1 MRETSGKQETMTALQ
16 NLYRRY
22 NEHIPLLMVLVFTAL
37 LVFFQAVR
45 YTFPLGYA
53 GMYALIAEGI
63 SEADFKLPMNI
74 PHYGP
79 GGIGLIYPP
88 FAMYVFALAIKLGIP
103 IWTYLKFAPAVFSLL
118 AMVSL
123 YYLTLE
129 LIESKAAGVIA
140 VLLFLTTPVAY
151 YTHVWSAGVVRGLAL
166 CFCLAGLFFY
176 YRALRNVSW
185 RNLLLAGFFLGLL
198 LTTHWLYVVFA
209 ALAGLAFL
217 IAERKLA
224 QLPVSFGILVIALL
238 VASPW
243 LILIVQ
249 RHGVANIMMAYSSHG
264 NVDFFRSL
272 NDIPLALKFIMQNL
286 ENVTGNKFLAALTF
300 PGLILLVVRR
310 KFHLPLTFL
319 FVLLMGTAD
328 IFIQIPAALMAGAF
342 GAEIFRLAQKNM
354 SSMNTTA
361 SRPLMPILA
370 VITALSIALSSI
382 QGLSQ
387 IIQYQPELD
396 GNSLETASFVRDNTD
411 PKATYLFVGKIN
423 EAEWFPYLLN
433 RTPVFSLWG
442 SEWKGTYAQQAEIL
456 IELRNCEIQKSWA
469 CMESLQQ
476 EHAVSPDLLVVPN
489 KRWLI
494 LQLKDTKAWSII
506 YTGERYVVWERK

>member
-1 MRETSGKQETMTALQ
+1 MSLQ

-22 NEHIPLLMVLVFTAL
+22 NEHIPLIIVFACTVPI
-37 LVFFQAVR
+37 VFFQAVR

-53 GMYALIAEGI
+53 GMYTLIAERI
-63 SEADFKLPMNI
+63 SEANFVLPVDI

-88 FAMYVFALAIKLGIP
+88 FAMYVFALAIKFGFP

-118 AMVSL
+118 AVIPL
-123 YYLTLE
+123 YSLTLE
-129 LIESKAAGVIA
+129 LIESKAAAVVT
-140 VLLFLTTPVAY
+140 VLLFFTIPVIY

-176 YRALRNVSW
+176 LRALKRASW
-185 RNLLLAGFFLGLL
+185 RNLLLAGICLGVL
-198 LTTHWLYVVFA
+198 LTTHWLYIVFA

-224 QLPVSFGILVIALL
+224 QFPVALGILAIAIL

-249 RHGVANIMMAYSSHG
+249 RHGIASIMMAYSSHG
-264 NVDFFRSL
+264 NVDFFRAL
-272 NDIPLALKFIMQNL
+272 GDLPLALNFLVQNL
-286 ENVTGNKFLAALTF
+286 QYVTENIFLAALTF
-300 PGLILLVVRR
+300 AGLIVLVLRR
-310 KFHLPLTFL
+310 KFHIPLTFL

-328 IFIQIPAALMAGAF
+328 IFLQIPAAMMAGA
-342 GAEIFRLAQKNM
+342 GSAELIRWAHKNT
-354 SSMNTTA
+354 SPGNIAA
-361 SRPLMPILA
+361 SRPALLIPG
-370 VITALSIALSSI
+370 VIAALCIVLSSI
-382 QGLSQ
+382 QGLSR
-387 IIQYQPELD
+387 IVQYQPELD
-396 GNSLETASFVRDNTD
+396 WSSIETASFVRDHTD
-411 PKATYLFVGKIN
+411 PNATYLFVGTIN
-423 EAEWFPYLLN
+423 EAEWFPYLLD

-456 IELRNCEIQKSWA
+456 IALRDCELQKSWT
-469 CMESLQQ
+469 CMEDLQQ
-476 EHAVSPDLLVVPN
+476 QHAVSPDLLVVPN

-494 LQLKDTKAWSII
+494 LELKDTKSWSIL
-506 YTGERYVVWERK
+506 YTGEQYVVWERK

>member
-1 MRETSGKQETMTALQ
+1 MTTLQ
-16 NLYRRY
+16 NVYRRY
-22 NEHIPLLMVLVFTAL
+22 NEHVPLFVVLAFTAI
-37 LVFFQAVR
+37 LVFFQAFR

-53 GMYALIAEGI
+53 GMYTLIAEAI
-63 SEADFKLPMNI
+63 AEADFKLPTNI
-74 PHYGP
+74 PYYGP

-103 IWTYLKFAPAVFSLL
+103 VWTYLKFAPAVFSLL
-118 AMVSL
+118 AMVPL
-123 YYLTLE
+123 YYLALE
-129 LIESKAAGVIA
+129 LIESKAAAVVAVI
-140 VLLFLTTPVAY
+140 LFLTTPVVY

-166 CFCLAGLFFY
+166 CFCLAGLYFY
-176 YRALRNVSW
+176 FRALKNVSW
-185 RNLLLAGFFLGLL
+185 RNLLPAGFFLGLL
-198 LTTHWLYVVFA
+198 LTTHWLYIVFA

-217 IAERKLA
+217 LSERKLA
-224 QLPVSFGILVIALL
+224 RLPVAFGILVIALL

-249 RHGVANIMMAYSSHG
+249 RHGVASVMMAYSSHG

-272 NDIPLALKFIMQNL
+272 NDIPLAMRFLVQNL
-286 ENVTGNKFLAALTF
+286 GNVTGNKFFAALTLS
-300 PGLILLVVRR
+300 GLILLVVRK

-328 IFIQIPAALMAGAF
+328 IFIQIPAALMAGACS
-342 GAEIFRLAQKNM
+342 AEVFRFAHKNM
-354 SSMNTTA
+354 TSINAAA

-370 VITALSIALSSI
+370 VLTALCIVLSSI

-396 GNSLETASFVRDNTD
+396 GNSIETASFVRDNTD
-411 PKATYLFVGKIN
+411 PNATYLFVGKIN

-456 IELRNCEIQKSWA
+456 IELRNCEMQKSWP
-469 CMESLQQ
+469 CIESLQQ
-476 EHAVSPDLLVVPN
+476 EHSVSPDLLVVPN

-494 LQLKDTKAWSII
+494 VQLKDTKAWSIL

>member
-1 MRETSGKQETMTALQ
+1 MATLQ
-16 NLYRRY
+16 NLYRRT
-22 NEHIPLLMVLVFTAL
+22 NEHLPLLIVLVFTAL
-37 LVFFQAVR
+37 LVFFQAFR

-53 GMYALIAEGI
+53 GMYTLIAEGI
-63 SEADFKLPMNI
+63 SGADFKLPMNI

-103 IWTYLKFAPAVFSLL
+103 VWTYLKFAPAVFSLL
-118 AMVSL
+118 AML
-123 YYLTLE
+123 PFYYLTLE
-129 LIESKAAGVIA
+129 LIGSKAAGVVAAI
-140 VLLFLTTPVAY
+140 LFFTTPVIY

-166 CFCLAGLFFY
+166 CFCLAGLYFY
-176 YRALRNVSW
+176 FRALRNGSW
-185 RNLLLAGFFLGLL
+185 HNLLLAGFFLGLL
-198 LTTHWLYVVFA
+198 LTTHWLYIVFA

-217 IAERKLA
+217 ISERKLA
-224 QLPVSFGILVIALL
+224 GLRVAFGILVIALL

-243 LILIVQ
+243 LILILQ
-249 RHGVANIMMAYSSHG
+249 RHGIANIMMAYSSHG

-272 NDIPLALKFIMQNL
+272 DDIPLAMDFVIQNL
-286 ENVTGNKFLAALTF
+286 EYVTGNKFLAALTF
-300 PGLILLVVRR
+300 PALILLVIQR

-319 FVLLMGTAD
+319 LVLLMGTAD
-328 IFIQIPAALMAGAF
+328 IFIQIPAVLMAGA
-342 GAEIFRLAQKNM
+342 GSAEVFRFAQKNM
-354 SSMNTTA
+354 TSFSATA
-361 SRPLMPILA
+361 SKPLMPILA
-370 VITALSIALSSI
+370 VLTALSIVLSST

-411 PKATYLFVGKIN
+411 PNATYLFVGKIN

-456 IELRNCEIQKSWA
+456 IELRNCEIQKSWP

-476 EHAVSPDLLVVPN
+476 KHSVSPDLLVVPN

-494 LQLKDTKAWSII
+494 VQLKDTKAWSVI
-506 YTGERYVVWERK
+506 YTGERYVVWKKK

>member
-1 MRETSGKQETMTALQ
+1 MTTLQ
-16 NLYRRY
+16 NVYRRY
-22 NEHIPLLMVLVFTAL
+22 NEHVPLLIVLAFTAL
-37 LVFFQAVR
+37 LVFFQAFR

-53 GMYALIAEGI
+53 GMYTLIAEAI
-63 SEADFKLPMNI
+63 SEADFKLPMSI

-103 IWTYLKFAPAVFSLL
+103 VWTYLKFAPAVFSLL
-118 AMVSL
+118 AMVPL
-123 YYLTLE
+123 YYLALE
-129 LIESKAAGVIA
+129 LIGSKTAGMVAVI
-140 VLLFLTTPVAY
+140 LFLTTPVVY

-166 CFCLAGLFFY
+166 CFCLSGLYFY
-176 YRALRNVSW
+176 FRALRNASW

-198 LTTHWLYVVFA
+198 LTTHWLYIVFA

-217 IAERKLA
+217 ISERNLA
-224 QLPVSFGILVIALL
+224 RLPVAVGILVIALL

-249 RHGVANIMMAYSSHG
+249 RHGVASIMMAYSSHG

-272 NDIPLALKFIMQNL
+272 DDIPLAMRFLVQNL
-286 ENVTGNKFLAALTF
+286 GNVTGNKFLAALTF
-300 PGLILLVVRR
+300 GGLILLVVRR

-328 IFIQIPAALMAGAF
+328 IFIQIPAALMAGACS
-342 GAEIFRLAQKNM
+342 GEVFRFAYKNRT
-354 SSMNTTA
+354 SINAAA

-370 VITALSIALSSI
+370 VLTALCIMLSSM

-396 GNSLETASFVRDNTD
+396 GNSMETASFVRDNTD
-411 PKATYLFVGKIN
+411 PNATYLFVGKIN

-456 IELRNCEIQKSWA
+456 IELRNCEIQKSWP

-476 EHAVSPDLLVVPN
+476 KHSVSPDLLVVPN

-494 LQLKDTKAWSII
+494 VQLKDTKAWNIL
-506 YTGERYVVWERK
+506 YTGERYVIWKRK

>member
-1 MRETSGKQETMTALQ
+1 MTTLQ

-22 NEHIPLLMVLVFTAL
+22 NEHMPLLVVLAFTAL
-37 LVFFQAVR
+37 LVFFQAFR

-53 GMYALIAEGI
+53 GMYTLIAEGI
-63 SEADFKLPMNI
+63 AEADFRLPLNI

-103 IWTYLKFAPAVFSLL
+103 VWTYLKFAPAVFSLL
-118 AMVSL
+118 AML
-123 YYLTLE
+123 PFYYLTLE
-129 LIESKAAGVIA
+129 LIGSKAAGVVAAI
-140 VLLFLTTPVAY
+140 LFLTTPVIY

-166 CFCLAGLFFY
+166 CFCLAGLYFY
-176 YRALRNVSW
+176 LRALRNGSR

-198 LTTHWLYVVFA
+198 LTTHWLYIVFA

-217 IAERKLA
+217 LAERKLA
-224 QLPVSFGILVIALL
+224 GLRVAFGILVIALL

-243 LILIVQ
+243 LILILQ
-249 RHGVANIMMAYSSHG
+249 RHGIANIMMAYSSHG

-272 NDIPLALKFIMQNL
+272 DDIPLALKFVMQNL
-286 ENVTGNKFLAALTF
+286 EYVTGNKFLAALTF
-300 PGLILLVVRR
+300 PGLILLVMQR

-328 IFIQIPAALMAGAF
+328 IFIQIPAVLMAGAS
-342 GAEIFRLAQKNM
+342 GAEVFRFAHKNM
-354 SSMNTTA
+354 TSFSAAA
-361 SRPLMPILA
+361 SKPLMPILA
-370 VITALSIALSSI
+370 VLTAFSIVLSST

-411 PKATYLFVGKIN
+411 PSATYLFVGKIN

-456 IELRNCEIQKSWA
+456 IELRNCEIQKSWP

-476 EHAVSPDLLVVPN
+476 KHSVSPDLLVVPN

-494 LQLKDTKAWSII
+494 VQLKDTKAWSIL